1 VIPGKRYTAADIVR
15 IATRRFWLVA
25 VSALVVGLAT
35 VAGSRAMPDRY
46 RSETL
51 ILIVP
56 QRVPESYVKST
67 VTARIEDR
75 LPSISQQIL
84 SRTRLEQIIQDFN
97 LYPAERQTS
106 IMEDI
111 VGRMRRDI
119 DVDVVKG
126 DAFRVAYSGA
136 EPRTVMQVTQRLA
149 SLFIDEN
156 LRDREVIAD
165 DSYRFLDS
173 QLNEARLRLIE
184 HEKKLEEYRRKYSG
198 QLPSQMDSNLRVIQN
213 AQMQLQA
220 LNEAK
225 ARSMDR
231 RLIVERVIADLNAPQ
246 QAASAPAVASESGDA
261 VAGTAL
267 QQLEAAEDTLRQMT
281 LRLTPEH
288 PDVVR
293 TKRLIA
299 TLQDKAEA
307 ERQRVPTPPGEG
319 PVLVTAAD
327 IARQNRL
334 KEAQAE
340 IENIARQ
347 EQRRDAE
354 EARVRDDLAT
364 YQARVEASPTRES
377 ELVELTRD
385 YDTLQ
390 KTYVSLLFKQQDSKL
405 AANLERRQIGE
416 QFKVLDPAQ
425 LAERPFAPN
434 RLRLNL
440 MGVAFG
446 LALGIGLAVL
456 LELGDSTLKS
466 DEDVMTALD
475 LRVLALVPVLA
486 PEPKRRLWR
495 GQSTAAAASVA
506 LMSIAA
512 ALFTIWKL
520 RT

>member
-1 VIPGKRYTAADIVR
+1 VIPGKRYTPADIIR
-15 IATRRFWLVA
+15 IARHRLWLVVA
-25 VSALVVGLAT
+25 STLVVGLAT
-35 VAGSRAMPDRY
+35 VAGTRMLQDRY

-51 ILIVP
+51 ILVVP
-56 QRVPESYVKST
+56 QRVPESYVRST
-67 VTARIEDR
+67 VTSRIEDR

-111 VGRMRRDI
+111 VSRMRRDI

-126 DAFRVAYSGA
+126 DAFRVGYTGA

-156 LRDREVIAD
+156 LRDREVMAE
-165 DSYRFLDS
+165 DSYRFIDS
-173 QLNEARLRLIE
+173 QLDEARRRLVE
-184 HEKKLEEYRRKYSG
+184 HEKKLEAYRRRYAG
-198 QLPSQMDSNLRVIQN
+198 ELPSQMDSNLRVIQG
-213 AQMQLQA
+213 AQLQLQA
-220 LNEAK
+220 LAEAK

-231 RLIVERVIADLNAPQ
+231 RLIVERGIADLNAS
-246 QAASAPAVASESGDA
+246 AAAGVPAVVSPSGDT
-261 VAGTAL
+261 VTGTAA
-267 QQLEAAEDTLRQMT
+267 QQLEVAQDALRQLE

-293 TKRLIA
+293 TRRLIA
-299 TLQDKAEA
+299 VLEKKAEA
-307 ERQRVPTPPGEG
+307 ERLRVPFAAGAAPPAMSASE
-319 PVLVTAAD
+319 

-340 IENIARQ
+340 LDNIARQ

-354 EARVRDDLAT
+354 EQRVRAEVTT

-377 ELVELTRD
+377 ELIELTRD

-390 KTYVSLLFKQQDSKL
+390 KTYVSLLFKQEDSKL

-425 LAERPFAPN
+425 LPERPVAPN
-434 RLRLNL
+434 RARLNM
-440 MGVAFG
+440 MGAVLGF
-446 LALGIGLAVL
+446 ALGIGLAVL

-466 DEDVMTALD
+466 DDDVMAALD
-475 LRVLALVPVLA
+475 LKVLALVPMLA
-486 PEPKRRLWR
+486 AGQRRRNWR
-495 GQSTAAAASVA
+495 GQSIVAASLA
-506 LMSIAA
+506 LMSMAA
-512 ALFTIWKL
+512 VLFTIWKL
-520 RT
+520 RA

>member
-1 VIPGKRYTAADIVR
+1 MIPGKRYTPADIVR
-15 IATRRFWLVA
+15 IARQRLWLVTA
-25 VSALVVGLAT
+25 STLVVGLAT
-35 VAGSRAMPDRY
+35 VVGGRFLQDRY
-46 RSETL
+46 RAETL
-51 ILIVP
+51 ILVVP

-67 VTARIEDR
+67 VTSRIEDR

-111 VGRMRRDI
+111 VTRMRRDI

-126 DAFRVAYSGA
+126 DAFRVGYTGA
-136 EPRTVMQVTQRLA
+136 EPKTVMQVTQRLA

-156 LRDREVIAD
+156 LRDREVMAE
-165 DSYRFLDS
+165 DSYRFIDS
-173 QLNEARLRLIE
+173 QLSEARLRLVE

-198 QLPSQMDSNLRVIQN
+198 QLPSQLDSNLRVIQN
-213 AQMQLQA
+213 AQLQLQT
-220 LNEAK
+220 LSEAK

-231 RLIVERVIADLNAPQ
+231 RLIVERGIADLNAPS
-246 QAASAPAVASESGDA
+246 QASIAPAVVSPSGDS
-261 VAGTAL
+261 VTGTAQ
-267 QQLEAAEDTLRQMT
+267 QQLEIAQDALRQME

-293 TKRLIA
+293 TRRLIA
-299 TLQDKAEA
+299 TLEEQAEA
-307 ERQRVPTPPGEG
+307 ERLRVPLPSGAAVPQI
-319 PVLVTAAD
+319 TAFD

-340 IENIARQ
+340 LENITRQ

-354 EARVRDDLAT
+354 EVRVRQDITT

-416 QFKVLDPAQ
+416 HFNVLDPAQ
-425 LAERPFAPN
+425 LPERPISPN
-434 RLRLNL
+434 RARLDL
-440 MGVAFG
+440 MGIALGF
-446 LALGIGLAVL
+446 ALGIGLAVL

-466 DEDVMTALD
+466 DDDVVAALD
-475 LRVLALVPVLA
+475 LRVLALVPMLGS
-486 PEPKRRLWR
+486 EPKRRNWR
-495 GQSTAAAASVA
+495 GQSIAAASVA

-512 ALFTIWKL
+512 VLFTLWKL
-520 RT
+520 RA